1 MKVKKYI
8 QSVLIILL
16 TILGVL
22 SIYYTIVFLIQ
33 TVQGYAKASTYYE
46 YNLIETNQEG
56 IGYFNDEYNEGHKL
70 IHIQSQAL
78 PLLLGTYPTEDYQ
91 MIISQED
98 ALSSNL
104 NLNDE
109 VDGYKVVGITS
120 RNTYEQ
126 SRYVSY
132 TTSSG
137 LTLVD
142 PNLDIEK
149 MSTSFNHYQEV
160 KDYIFTLV
168 KVMRV
173 LVVMSFILLIIQ
185 VFYTKHLYI
194 KMKKLTVLMIISII
208 MSGILLL
215 KINGSINQY
224 FIFPKDLEI
233 SLSYII
239 YGLVSTIYLGLFTLL
254 KKLKII

>member
-1 MKVKKYI
+1 
-8 QSVLIILL
+8 
-16 TILGVL
+16 
-22 SIYYTIVFLIQ
+22 
-33 TVQGYAKASTYYE
+33 
-46 YNLIETNQEG
+46 
-56 IGYFNDEYNEGHKL
+56 
-70 IHIQSQAL
+70 
-78 PLLLGTYPTEDYQ
+78 
-91 MIISQED
+91 
-98 ALSSNL
+98 
-104 NLNDE
+104 
-109 VDGYKVVGITS
+109 
-120 RNTYEQ
+120 
-126 SRYVSY
+126 
-132 TTSSG
+132 
-137 LTLVD
+137 
-142 PNLDIEK
+142 

-173 LVVMSFILLIIQ
+173 LVVMSFILLIIH
-185 VFYTKHLYI
+185 VFYTKHLHI